1 MHLSACDQRRGYLRK
16 IDHFPSAPGL
26 LPPNQQQPICL
37 RCFWCD
43 FIPCNRQPVFHDN
56 PFAQRNL
63 QLHAAQPLYVRI
75 RPHKLLVPQMPE
87 RRHSSWTIW
96 LIDKEIYFRAVVF
109 DIPREDFRIRCF
121 KHRLLEA
128 QSIANEALSLR
139 LREEDFERWLFH
151 WQANY
156 RGQLVSDV

>member
-1 MHLSACDQRRGYLRK
+1 
-16 IDHFPSAPGL
+16 
-26 LPPNQQQPICL
+26 
-37 RCFWCD
+37 
-43 FIPCNRQPVFHDN
+43 
-56 PFAQRNL
+56 
-63 QLHAAQPLYVRI
+63 
-75 RPHKLLVPQMPE
+75 MPE

-109 DIPREDFRIRCF
+109 DIPREDFRICCF

-151 WQANY
+151 WQANCG
-156 RGQLVSDV
+156 GQLPSDVAKEMIDLAAHAHIARLRMILGISVHGT